1 MHSMVVASSV
11 TARLNWTLG
20 VGPGLLCLTRRPFSA
35 VRRPPLSARKQARLK
50 SRIASAR
57 KELLQLQATCDR
69 IRKDLEAADALALA
83 AAAPVR
89 LRLWNQDWSAVIT
102 AARRIAAATKRGV
115 LRFRASTSRALV
127 VLSEA
132 VAVAPDAKR
141 VVQVPLASDVVEL
154 EAEVT
159 DNKTAL
165 EAPVDPH
172 ASIMLSADKI
182 VTRIIHAI
190 AKAGIQPYTITPFHI
205 YCLDHVAKTA
215 NFLKVIQRASGT
227 PPFNKIRVVGLDCET
242 ASRDGVLGGPP
253 SLIQIAIADNLV
265 AIFHVYRM
273 CCNEDGK
280 FDPTLFPP
288 LLKNLIESETIFKTG
303 VGISGDLEKLQ
314 QHYGIKMSPTNFA
327 DTSRIAAAITNPGPG
342 ASLAT
347 LTKRYCG
354 EILTKTRPTG
364 QWDLGPKE
372 MNRLAVLY
380 AAHDARAS
388 LKVFKH
394 MFLSKSLKADHGS
407 EKTTTH
413 SAEPTRIYLSHDGQ
427 VKALKALQIFHA
439 DGARSGSVAKQ
450 DEFSVA
456 NIRVFLNSEFE
467 GWSAQDPMTRARWS
481 QYCIDQ
487 WFKHGVLVSD
497 GDILTLTTGLNADN
511 STKGTPATK
520 ISSADPKIARG
531 GDNIKPAP
539 VFRSDPGPGRSSAP
553 APASANNV
561 KNPPTK
567 RSTAV
572 PGSTTR
578 GQDKPLYATPSASE
592 CLDGGVLNVSTHALH
607 DTAAVPVSISTS
619 PEQQTPDKTH
629 VHSESR
635 GGTPLTPIANVKS
648 KLTKEQNGFYDR
660 VASLVTTESLQ
671 STPPVP
677 NVRIFSHAVGEE
689 EPTDLEP
696 TTESQNSPNSGTAP
710 VAKSKDSFEINT
722 KPSRARV
729 VQKIHEHYV
738 ERRWNPDMTLEEMA
752 RVTNGSA
759 INALKAHAEL
769 SRMSESSSHAN
780 LDEISHLFDGRDE
793 DMDNGQLLVRAKK
806 GHWSF
811 ALTALFKLRR
821 SHGIDEEFAGFKASL
836 EHTELIKRLT
846 PTQERDGR
854 KISSPPKDTV
864 TATDGEPGTAATFV
878 VAVTPAANK
887 EGSALAESLPDS
899 KQNEVVPAETP
910 DPMLAEVS
918 STDSPIIAHVE
929 TAVMD
934 TSDSAPG
941 TTVDLPETVLDISS
955 QPKDTV
961 AAMDGDASTAA
972 SSVVAEIP
980 TANGEGSALA
990 ESLPGDDSNGVVA
1003 AETPDP
1009 MLAEVDSTDCPIIAH
1024 IEAAL
1029 IDKSDSVHGTTVDS
1043 PIVEATLIDTS
1054 DSAHGTTVDPPIVAH
1069 VEAALD
1075 TSDSAHE
1082 TTVDSSIATHVEA
1095 TRIDASDSGH
1105 DTTVELPETV
1115 LEMTDTSVA
1124 NPATSG
1130 HDFDDMQS
1138 TINVEADPTALS
1150 DKLTED
1156 FYVRVNQLAAHSTT
1170 DDLAEPREAAPES
1183 ETDQM
1188 TQDIYDAINLYSSA
1202 LDPPTERAEDELDFA
1217 DNTADSTASS
1227 STKN

>member
-1 MHSMVVASSV
+1 MTRFKASQIKDLLAQFRSRCRRWPAIRNPDISSSLLPNALNMHSIVVASSV

-35 VRRPPLSARKQARLK
+35 VRRPPLSAREQARVK
-50 SRIASAR
+50 ARITSAR

-83 AAAPVR
+83 AAAAPAR
-89 LRLWNQDWSAVIT
+89 PRLWNQDWSAVIT

-115 LRFRASTSRALV
+115 LRFRASTSRILI

-141 VVQVPLASDVVEL
+141 VVQVPQASDVEL

-159 DNKTAL
+159 NHKTAL

-215 NFLKVIQRASGT
+215 NFLKVIQRASGA

-253 SLIQIAIADNLV
+253 SLIQIAFADNLV

-273 CCNEDGK
+273 CCNDDGK
-280 FDPTLFPP
+280 FDPTLFPS

-327 DTSRIAAAITNPGPG
+327 DTSRIATAITHTPGPG

-354 EILTKTRPTG
+354 EILTKARPSG

-372 MNRLAVLY
+372 MHRSAVLY

-394 MFLSKSLKADHGS
+394 MFLSKSVKTDHGS
-407 EKTTTH
+407 EKTTTR
-413 SAEPTRIYLSHDGQ
+413 SAEPARIYLSHDGQ
-427 VKALKALQIFHA
+427 AKALRALQIFHA
-439 DGARSGSVAKQ
+439 EGARSDSVAKAK
-450 DEFSVA
+450 EFSVA
-456 NIRVFLNSEFE
+456 NIRVFLNTEFE

-481 QYCIDQ
+481 QYCLDQ
-487 WFKHGVLVSD
+487 WFKHGVLVRD
-497 GDILTLTTGLNADN
+497 GDILVLTTGPNAEN

-520 ISSADPKIARG
+520 ISSANPEIARG
-531 GDNIKPAP
+531 GDNIKPAN
-539 VFRSDPGPGRSSAP
+539 VVRSDPGPGRSSAP
-553 APASANNV
+553 APSSANNEN
-561 KNPPTK
+561 NPATK
-567 RSTAV
+567 RSSAV

-578 GQDKPLYATPSASE
+578 GQDKPLFASNTASDSE
-592 CLDGGVLNVSTHALH
+592 CLDEGALNVSTNARD
-607 DTAAVPVSISTS
+607 DTAAVPVSIPTS
-619 PEQQTPDKTH
+619 SEQRTPDKTH
-629 VHSESR
+629 VYSENR
-635 GGTPLTPIANVKS
+635 GGTPLTPIADLKS
-648 KLTKEQNGFYDR
+648 KLTDEQSGFYGR
-660 VASLVTTESLQ
+660 VASLATTEFSQ

-677 NVRIFSHAVGEE
+677 DVRIFSHAVGEG

-696 TTESQNSPNSGTAP
+696 TTENQNSPNSAP
-710 VAKSKDSFEINT
+710 VSKSKDSFEINT
-722 KPSRARV
+722 KPSRARL
-729 VQKIHEHYV
+729 VQKIHKHYV
-738 ERRWNPDMTLEEMA
+738 ERRWHPDMTLEEMA

-769 SRMSESSSHAN
+769 SRILESSSHAK
-780 LDEISHLFDGRDE
+780 LDEISHFFDGRDKY
-793 DMDNGQLLVRAKK
+793 MDNGQLLSGAKK
-806 GHWSF
+806 MHWSF
-811 ALTALFKLRR
+811 AVTALFKLRR
-821 SHGIDEEFAGFKASL
+821 SYGVDEELDGFMASL
-836 EHTELIKRLT
+836 EQTESIKRLT
-846 PTQERDGR
+846 PTQVRDGR
-854 KISSPPKDTV
+854 KTSSQPKDTV
-864 TATDGEPGTAATFV
+864 TAVAGEPGTAATFV
-878 VAVTPAANK
+878 VAAIPAANR
-887 EGSALAESLPDS
+887 EGSALTESLPDS
-899 KQNEVVPAETP
+899 KRNEVVPTETL
-910 DPMLAEVS
+910 DPMLAEGS
-918 STDSPIIAHVE
+918 STDSPIDAYIEA
-929 TAVMD
+929 AIMG
-934 TSDSAPG
+934 TSDSAHG
-941 TTVDLPETVLDISS
+941 TTAELPETVIDISS
-955 QPKDTV
+955 QPKETV
-961 AAMDGDASTAA
+961 AATDGTPGTA

-980 TANGEGSALA
+980 TANREGSALA
-990 ESLPGDDSNGVVA
+990 ESLPGDGSNGVVPA
-1003 AETPDP
+1003 GSSNRV
-1009 MLAEVDSTDCPIIAH
+1009 LAEVYSANSPKSAH
-1024 IEAAL
+1024 DEAA
-1029 IDKSDSVHGTTVDS
+1029 
-1043 PIVEATLIDTS
+1043 PIDTS
-1054 DSAHGTTVDPPIVAH
+1054 DSAHGTIVDSPIVAH
-1069 VEAALD
+1069 VEAALINA
-1075 TSDSAHE
+1075 SDSANE
-1082 TTVDSSIATHVEA
+1082 TTMK
-1095 TRIDASDSGH
+1095 
-1105 DTTVELPETV
+1105 LPETV

-1124 NPATSG
+1124 NLATSG
-1130 HDFDDMQS
+1130 HDSDDMQGPC
-1138 TINVEADPTALS
+1138 NVEADPTALS

-1156 FYVRVNQLAAHSTT
+1156 FYMRVNQLAAHSTT
-1170 DDLAEPREAAPES
+1170 DDFAKPREAATES

-1188 TQDIYDAINLYSSA
+1188 TQDVYDAINLYSSA
-1202 LDPPTERAEDELDFA
+1202 LDPPADRAEDESDFV